1 MRAEPAAAIFRVDP
15 AESWGAPPGRTSSKD
30 GEREMTRTLEGMVA
44 TGLPLE
50 RPAHRREVPAP

>member
-1 MRAEPAAAIFRVDP
+1 MRSLPVRAILRVDP
-15 AESWGAPPGRTSSKD
+15 AESWGAPPGRTSSQD

-50 RPAHRREVPAP
+50 RPAHRRGAATP